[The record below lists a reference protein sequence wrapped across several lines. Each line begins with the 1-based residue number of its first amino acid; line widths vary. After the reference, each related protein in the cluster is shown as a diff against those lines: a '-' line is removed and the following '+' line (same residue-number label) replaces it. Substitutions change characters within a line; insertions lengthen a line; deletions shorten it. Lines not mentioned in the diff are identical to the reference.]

1 MSKFTEVPYIEKV
14 LAELSG
20 ENKAKLLNFING
32 LGENGSGSTSYT
44 LIKDFSE
51 FEDLESGITPI
62 EYKFS
67 QTIAWKG
74 YFIKSE
80 HYQSFITF
88 KNSIDLL
95 SASVYAIGEIN
106 LVYKEEAT
114 SDYIRALLRE
124 DSYIDS
130 EELAESESG
139 SNLPDAT
146 EASVGDVLTLNSSKE
161 ASWATPAAP
170 GMSNPMSAAGDII
183 VGGESGAASRL
194 AKGSAGQILTMNSG
208 ATSPEWANPPA
219 AGMANPM
226 TAAGDII
233 YGGTSGTPTALAAGE
248 HGKFLM
254 LYNSTPTWQKIAAF
268 RLHTVVFGAA
278 YVTEDEVSVRYDAT
292 IKVLSPQTYAF
303 SSGSCLWVSDGNI
316 IITACTLNRIVNS
329 TTTTLNAICT
339 GMLQYM
345 SSKNRNLAVFQILDS
360 SRANVERT
368 LVLKE
373 LNVSSDTVSDI

>member
-1 MSKFTEVPYIEKV
+1 MSKFTEIPYIEKV

-74 YFIKSE
+74 YFIKTE

-95 SASVYAIGEIN
+95 SASVYAIGEIS

-146 EASVGDVLTLNSSKE
+146 EASVGDVLTLDSSKE

-208 ATSPEWANPPA
+208 ATSPEWANPPS

-233 YGGTSGTPTALAAGE
+233 YGGTSGTPTALAAGG

-254 LYNSTPTWQKIAAF
+254 LYNSTPTWQQIAAF
-268 RLHTVVFGAA
+268 RLHTIVFSTIS
-278 YVTEDEVSVRYDAT
+278 VTEDGVSVNYSLT
-292 IKVLSPQTYAF
+292 VKVLSPY
-303 SSGSCLWVSDGNI
+303 SSAMSGCIWISDGKHI
-316 IITACTLNRIVNS
+316 VVACSLTRAS
-329 TTTTLNAICT
+329 GGTTTTLNAICT
-339 GMLQYM
+339 GMLNYM
-345 SSKNRNLAVFQILDS
+345 SNKNKNLAVLQILDS
-360 SRANVERT
+360 SRETVERT

-373 LNVSSDTVSDI
+373 LMISSDTVSDI